1 MSDDCDRSISRDI
14 KRTANKLRR
23 CIDLDA
29 AAAGYEFTDISCTG
43 RWTIMFVYDHM
54 GEDVFQRDIER
65 EFDIRG
71 STSSNV
77 LSLLEKKGFIER
89 VSVDY
94 DARLRKIVLT
104 QRALERCARM
114 KQGSRSFDERLAC
127 SIPREKLAVFYEV
140 LDRID
145 ENADGAANDR

>member
-29 AAAGYEFTDISCTG
+29 VAGDCEFLDISCTG
-43 RWTIMFVYDHM
+43 RWMIMFVYDHM

-65 EFDIRG
+65 EFNIRG
-71 STSSNV
+71 STSSGV
-77 LSLLEKKGFIER
+77 LSLLEKKGFIAR
-89 VSVDY
+89 VPVSY

-104 QRALERCARM
+104 PKALAGCAVM
-114 KQGSRSFDERLAC
+114 KQSAESFDEKLIRGV
-127 SIPREKLAVFYEV
+127 PRESLAVFYDV
-140 LDRID
+140 LDRV
-145 ENADGAANDR
+145 EANAGGTRE